1 MQINQLNI
9 MKLNVIKYLLK
20 SSESSGPSM
29 DRHLPESE
37 RISGREVNRISRNVR
52 SNLLQSESPTEKN
65 RQNEYRQIWKKV
77 DVRKMFWKRGEVKG
91 GDLTFCGF
99 GQVWWVTM
107 CVTNRALPCSMSND
121 ILRIVLCRGLVR
133 RVVSLPK
140 ESLGKLVTDFFKTFK
155 IVDFRRDFWH

>member
-9 MKLNVIKYLLK
+9 MKWNVIKYLLK

-29 DRHLPESE
+29 DRHFRNRNES
-37 RISGREVNRISRNVR
+37 RVAKLI
-52 SNLLQSESPTEKN
+52 ESPTEKS
-65 RQNEYRQIWKKV
+65 RQNENRQIWKKI
-77 DVRKMFWKRGEVKG
+77 DIRKMFWKEGRLRVGIWP
-91 GDLTFCGF
+91 FWR
-99 GQVWWVTM
+99 GQVWWVTI
-107 CVTNRALPCSMSND
+107 CVTNRALPYSMSND

-140 ESLGKLVTDFFKTFK
+140 ESLGKLVTDSFKTFK